1 MFKRHSTKILA
12 GLAALA
18 VPAAFFVFGFTLG
31 RSSSSEGSRYQILEE
46 AQSRIDSMA
55 LTEPDDKRL
64 IQGAVK
70 GMLQGLD
77 DPHSLY
83 YNPQAYRALGDEL
96 LTGQFSGV
104 GVWLNRAGELTKIV
118 SVLPDTPAA
127 AAGMEPG
134 DLITAVDGKPVAGL
148 ELDEVGQRIAGREG
162 TNVVIKVIRGAGI
175 PQEFTLSRKKLDLP
189 SVETTMKDDVG
200 ILNLLSFTGGVGGK
214 IRDAVT
220 AMQAQGAKGF
230 ILDLR
235 GNPGGSLDEAVQ
247 VASVFLDEGN
257 IVTYRERGK
266 PEVVYRA
273 RGPVTTKLPLVVL
286 VDEGSASA
294 SEIVAGA
301 IQDRQRGLIVGT
313 ETYKKGSVQ
322 RVVGLSDGSAI
333 KLTVAS
339 YFTPSGRGIGEHGV
353 LPDVEVADRDRQVA
367 KATEILSGMLAEAP
381 STTKAA
387 S

>member
-12 GLAALA
+12 GFAALA
-18 VPAAFFVFGFTLG
+18 ISTAFFVFGFTLG
-31 RSSSSEGSRYQILEE
+31 RSRSPESSRYQVLDE
-46 AQSRIDSMA
+46 AQTRIDSMA

-64 IQGAVK
+64 MQGAVK

-83 YNPQAYRALGDEL
+83 YTPRAYRALGEEL

-104 GVWLNRAGELTKIV
+104 GVWLNRSGELTKIV
-118 SVLPDTPAA
+118 SVLPNTPAA
-127 AAGMEPG
+127 DAGIEPG
-134 DLITAVDGKPVAGL
+134 DLITAVEGKPVAGL
-148 ELDEVGQRIAGREG
+148 ELDEVGQLIAGRAG
-162 TNVVIKVIRGAGI
+162 TDVVIKVVRGAGA
-175 PQEFTLSRKKLDLP
+175 PREFTLSRKKLELP
-189 SVETTMKDDVG
+189 SISTNMNDDVG
-200 ILNLLSFTGGVGGK
+200 ILNLLSFTGGVGDK
-214 IRDAVT
+214 LRNAVAT
-220 AMQAQGAKGF
+220 MQGQGAKGF

-247 VASVFLDEGN
+247 VASVFLEGGT
-257 IVTYRERGK
+257 VVAYRERGK
-266 PEVVYRA
+266 PEVVYQA
-273 RGPVTTKLPLVVL
+273 RGPVGTKLPLVVL

-339 YFTPSGRGIGEHGV
+339 YYTPSGRGIGEHGV
-353 LPDVEVADRDRQVA
+353 LPDVEVANRAKQLP
-367 KATEILSGMLAEAP
+367 KATEILSGMLVEAP
-381 STTKAA
+381 TKAA
-387 S
+387 R